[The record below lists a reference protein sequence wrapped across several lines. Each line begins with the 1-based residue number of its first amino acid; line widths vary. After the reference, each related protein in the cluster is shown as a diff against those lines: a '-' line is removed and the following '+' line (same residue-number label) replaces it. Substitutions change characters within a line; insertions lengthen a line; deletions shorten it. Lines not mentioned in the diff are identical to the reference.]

1 MWDIWKKRLQL
12 LVSVD
17 EQLGAYKEGTDIS
30 AGYWEDMMSAL
41 RTFELP
47 DENIMF
53 GLIEKIRDGD
63 IANDV
68 FIELRKYFNRFFD
81 AQASAAAASS
91 KIGEDYRNSK
101 YGSDSEFSLYI
112 EMIRSSSLRDIAAGI
127 LDRLRSVSRE
137 NPEYYKLI
145 TEHSHCWYH
154 EGLWLDGIGGEN
166 NSLIINRA
174 ATLKNN
180 VDRIE
185 WLYENLSDAISRRS
199 LNAIINFW
207 LTWDNSDWLEIAVRS
222 NDVVDTAVYPFYDDE
237 VFVDCGSYIGD
248 TVMQYINT
256 VNKDFA
262 RVYTYDISSDSIEE
276 IKKTLAFL
284 PNVDIRHKGTGDV
297 NCEMNMVGV
306 DQAFHGNK
314 LSSADGAAPVEKVS
328 VVRIDDDI
336 REPVSFIK
344 IDCEGMDKET
354 LRGAHGHICKYH
366 PKLHVDSYHKLGDIV
381 DVPTLIRGIDPSYT
395 LYLRIPQN
403 KGVQPRFPVPAY
415 MAV

>member
-1 MWDIWKKRLQL
+1 MDEL
-12 LVSVD
+12 LAAY
-17 EQLGAYKEGTDIS
+17 EEGADIS
-30 AGYWEDMMSAL
+30 AGNWEDMTSAL
-41 RTFELP
+41 HVFELP

-53 GLIEKIRDGD
+53 ELIDKIRDGD
-63 IANDV
+63 NASDV
-68 FIELRKYFNRFFD
+68 FIELRKYFDRFFD
-81 AQASAAAASS
+81 AQTSAAAASS
-91 KIGEDYRNSK
+91 KISEDYRNCK

-112 EMIRSSSLRDIAAGI
+112 DMIRSSSLRDIAAGI
-127 LDRLRSVSRE
+127 YDRLKTVSTE
-137 NPEYYKLI
+137 KPEYYKLI
-145 TEHSHCWYH
+145 TEHSRGWYH
-154 EGLWLDGIGGEN
+154 EGLLLDGVGSEY

-207 LTWDNSDWLEIAVRS
+207 LTWDYSDWLEIAVRS
-222 NDVVDTAVYPFYDDE
+222 NDVVDTAVYPFYNDE

-248 TVMQYINT
+248 TVMQYANT

-262 RVYTYDISSDSIEE
+262 RVYTYDISSASIEV
-276 IKKTLAFL
+276 IKKTLASL

-297 NCEMNMVGV
+297 NSEMNLVGV
-306 DQAFHGNK
+306 DQAFHGNM
-314 LSSADGAAPVEKVS
+314 LSPTDGAAPVEKVS

-336 REPVSFIK
+336 REPISFLK

-354 LRGAHGHICKYH
+354 LRGAQGQICKYH
-366 PKLHVDSYHKLGDIV
+366 PKLHVDSYHKLADIV
-381 DVPTLIRGIDPSYT
+381 DIPTLIREIDPSYT
-395 LYLRIPQN
+395 IYLRIPLN
-403 KGVQPRFPVPAY
+403 EGVQPRFPTLAY

>member
-1 MWDIWKKRLQL
+1 M
-12 LVSVD
+12 LVSMD
-17 EQLGAYKEGTDIS
+17 ELLGAYEEGTDIS
-30 AGYWEDMMSAL
+30 AGYWEEMASAL
-41 RTFELP
+41 HAFELP

-63 IANDV
+63 NTNDV
-68 FIELRKYFNRFFD
+68 FNELRRYFDRFFD
-81 AQASAAAASS
+81 AQTSAAAASA
-91 KIGEDYRNSK
+91 KISEDYRSCK

-112 EMIRSSSLRDIAAGI
+112 EMIRSTSVRDIAAGI

-145 TEHSHCWYH
+145 TEQSRGWYH
-154 EGLWLDGIGGEN
+154 ERLLLDGIGGEN

-180 VDRIE
+180 ADQIE
-185 WLYENLSDAISRRS
+185 WLYENLCDAISRRS

-207 LTWDNSDWLEIAVRS
+207 LTWDYSDWLELAVRS

-248 TVMQYINT
+248 TVMQYVNT

-262 RVYTYDISSDSIEE
+262 RVYTYDISSGSIKE

-284 PNVDIRHKGTGDV
+284 PNVEVRHKGTGDA
-297 NCEMNMVGV
+297 NCEMNLVGF
-306 DQAFHGNK
+306 DQAWHGNQ
-314 LSSADGAAPVEKVS
+314 LSSSNGVVPVEKVS
-328 VVRIDDDI
+328 VVRLDDDI
-336 REPVSFIK
+336 KEPISFLK

-354 LRGAHGHICKYH
+354 LRGAHGQICKYH
-366 PKLHVDSYHKLGDIV
+366 PKLHVDSYHKLADLV
-381 DVPTLIRGIDPSYT
+381 NVPTLIREIDPSYT
-395 LYLRIPQN
+395 LYLRIPLN
-403 KGVQPRFPVPAY
+403 EGVQPRFPSLAY
-415 MAV
+415 MAI